1 MTQRRF
7 KWFALLL
14 TLLLTCSLIATLPP
28 RKASAQRGRG
38 EIMSEN
44 VARQI
49 NSLIQEKESRS
60 QVQRKIDS
68 QLLYAAKQNRGEK
81 LTNDVTTL
89 EVNVDADEKGF
100 VPVDIQA
107 NVTRDLLKLIVK
119 LGGEIIFSSSKF
131 NSVTARVPMQ
141 ALEQI
146 AASEDVKFIYPA
158 DHALTHGING
168 FVNTAGTHTRK
179 ISASLQAGLSPDFAA
194 RAARV
199 RKQITAALA
208 MRNLR
213 PTANMFM
220 PTGPIDSE
228 ADTTHRAAEARAFF
242 GVSGSGVKVGVLSSG
257 VASLAA
263 QQAAGEL
270 PTVTVLPGQAGSGDE
285 GTAMLELVN
294 DIAPGAQLF
303 FATVLPTQAAFAQ
316 NILNL
321 RAAGC
326 DIIVDD
332 VGYFREAVFQDDNV
346 AQAVNSV
353 TASGGLYF
361 SSAGNEGNKDD
372 NTSGVWE
379 GDFLDSGT
387 NTAGTVTVAGGTF
400 HSFGGGAISD
410 QLTLGNGGGSPI
422 GLFWS
427 DPLSASSNDYDL
439 YILDAGL
446 TTVVNAATNIQNGT
460 QDPVE
465 LSTIS
470 PAAGRRLLIFR
481 KTGAASRALHLN
493 SFRGRL
499 AISTSGQTHGHSA
512 AAEAFSVAATPAAAA
527 IGGAPNPTGPFPGV
541 FNSSNVSELFSS
553 DGPRRIFFNPNGS
566 PITPG
571 NLLFG
576 TNGGFVR
583 QKPDITAAD
592 GTMTAVPGFN
602 PFFGSSAAAPHAA
615 GIAALLKS
623 AGMFTPAQI
632 RTALTSSAIDI
643 EAAGTDRDTGAGII
657 MAFESLVAI
666 GATPQPHI
674 VGTEST
680 LVNESCPPNNNAIDP
695 GERVTVNLTLT
706 NTGGSS
712 TGNLVATLQPS
723 ANVIAPS
730 DPRIYG
736 GIAPGVNV
744 VKDFAFTANGT
755 CGDNITLTLQL
766 QDGATNL
773 GTATF
778 TVPLGNVVTSGPT
791 TFSNNTAVTIPTS
804 GAGVPY
810 PSNITVSGLSG
821 AITNVTVT
829 LKNLS
834 HTFPGD
840 VGMLLVGPSG
850 QKFVVLD
857 GVIGSSPW
865 SNITYTLTD
874 GAAGLIPSSG
884 VPVSGT
890 FKPTSYFSGD
900 VFPAPAPPG
909 PNLEPA
915 PAGSATFASAFNGA
929 NPNGTWSL
937 YVFDFA
943 AGDGGTMAGG
953 WDLSITTAI
962 PQCTTPCG
970 GVRLVVTSQL
980 SRADAS
986 TVLASVTVQN
996 IGSAIAD
1003 NVMLTTAKLGLTS
1016 GTPLPQNLG
1025 NIAPG
1030 GSVNTT
1036 VSFTNSTPGA
1046 GSNLTLSGS
1055 YAGGPFTSGKRVT
1068 IP

>member
-1 MTQRRF
+1 MMRRRF

-38 EIMSEN
+38 ELMSEN

-60 QVQRKIDS
+60 QTQRKIDS
-68 QLLYAAKQNRGEK
+68 QLLYAAKQNRGDK
-81 LTNDVTTL
+81 ITNDVTTL
-89 EVNVDADEKGF
+89 EVNVEADENGF
-100 VPVDIQA
+100 VPVDIKA

-119 LGGEIIFSSSKF
+119 LGGEIIFSSSQF

-141 ALEQI
+141 TLEQI

-158 DHALTHGING
+158 DHALTHS
-168 FVNTAGTHTRK
+168 VNAFGPDAGTYTRK
-179 ISASLQAGLSPDFAA
+179 INTALQAGLSPDFSA

-199 RKQITAALA
+199 RKQITDALA
-208 MRNLR
+208 LRNLR
-213 PTANMFM
+213 PRANMFM

-228 ADTTHRAAEARAFF
+228 ADTTHRAAEARSFF
-242 GVSGSGVKVGVLSSG
+242 GISGSGVKVGVLSNG
-257 VASLAA
+257 VNSLAA

-270 PTVTVLPGQAGSGDE
+270 PAVTVLAGQAGSGDE

-303 FATVLPTQAAFAQ
+303 FATANTSQAAFAQ

-346 AQAVNSV
+346 AQAVNNV
-353 TASGGLYF
+353 TASGALYF

-387 NTAGTVTVAGGTF
+387 NTAGSVTIAGGTF

-410 QLTLGNGGGSPI
+410 QLTTSNGGAPI

-427 DPLSASSNDYDL
+427 DPLGGSSNDYDL

-446 TTVVNAATNIQNGT
+446 TTVINAATNIQNGT

-481 KTGAASRALHLN
+481 KTGAAQRALHLN

-499 AISTSGQTHGHSA
+499 AINTSGQTHGHSA
-512 AAEAFSVAATPAAAA
+512 AVAAFSVAATPAAGA
-527 IGGAPNPTGPFPGV
+527 IGAPPNPTGPFPGT
-541 FNSSNVSELFSS
+541 FNAGNLSELFSS
-553 DGPRRIFFNPNGS
+553 DGPRRVFFNPDGT

-571 NLLFG
+571 NFLFG
-576 TNGGFVR
+576 TNGGLVR

-592 GTMTAVPGFN
+592 GTVTGVTGFN

-623 AGMFTPAQI
+623 AGAFSPAQI

-643 EAAGTDRDTGAGII
+643 EAAGIDRDTGAGII

-666 GATPQPHI
+666 GATPQPNI
-674 VGTEST
+674 ITAGTT

-712 TGNLVATLQPS
+712 TSNLVATLQSS

-730 DPRIYG
+730 DPQNYG
-736 GIAPGVNV
+736 AIAPGVSNT
-744 VKDFAFTANGT
+744 KDFAFTANGT
-755 CGDNITLTLQL
+755 CGDNIPLTLQL

-773 GTATF
+773 GTVTF
-778 TVPLGNVVTSGPT
+778 TVSLGTVVTSGPT
-791 TFSNNTAVTIPTS
+791 TFSNNTAVTIPTA

-821 AITNVTVT
+821 TISNVTVT

-834 HTFPGD
+834 HTFPED
-840 VGMLLVGPSG
+840 VGMLLVGPGG

-857 GVIGSSPW
+857 GVIGGSPW
-865 SNITYTLTD
+865 SNITYTLSD
-874 GAAGLIPSSG
+874 AAAGVIPKPG
-884 VPVSGT
+884 TPVSGT
-890 FKPTSYFSGD
+890 FKPSCYFNGD

-909 PNLEPA
+909 TNQQPA
-915 PAGSATFASAFNGA
+915 PAGTATFASVFNGA

-937 YVFDFA
+937 YIFDFA

-953 WDLSITTAI
+953 WDLSITTATSN
-962 PQCTTPCG
+962 CTTPCG

-980 SRADAS
+980 TRADAS

-996 IGSAIAD
+996 IGSTTAND
-1003 NVMLTTAKLGLTS
+1003 VMLTTGRLGSTN

-1025 NIAPG
+1025 NLVPG
-1030 GSVNTT
+1030 GSVNTI

-1046 GSNLTLSGS
+1046 GSSLTLGGS
-1055 YAGGPFTSGKRVT
+1055 YAGGPFISGKRVT

>member
-1 MTQRRF
+1 MQRRF

-38 EIMSEN
+38 ELMSEN

-60 QVQRKIDS
+60 QTQRKIDS
-68 QLLYAAKQNRGEK
+68 QLLYAAKQNRGDK
-81 LTNDVTTL
+81 ITNDVTTL
-89 EVNVDADEKGF
+89 EVNVEADENGF

-119 LGGEIIFSSSKF
+119 LGGEIIFSSSQF
-131 NSVTARVPMQ
+131 NSVTARVPMR

-146 AASEDVKFIYPA
+146 AASEDVKFIYPM
-158 DHALTHGING
+158 DHALTHGFNGVGSDARIYTNKINPLPR
-168 FVNTAGTHTRK
+168 AR
-179 ISASLQAGLSPDFAA
+179 LSPDFAA
-194 RAARV
+194 SAARL

-208 MRNLR
+208 LRNLR

-242 GVSGSGVKVGVLSSG
+242 GVSGSGVKVGVLSNG
-257 VASLAA
+257 VNSLAA
-263 QQAAGEL
+263 QQAVGEL
-270 PTVTVLPGQAGSGDE
+270 PAVTVLAGQAGSGDE
-285 GTAMLELVN
+285 GTAMLELVH

-346 AQAVNSV
+346 AQAVNNV
-353 TASGGLYF
+353 TASGALYF

-387 NTAGTVTVAGGTF
+387 NTAGTVTIAGGTF

-410 QLTLGNGGGSPI
+410 QLTVGNGGGSPI

-427 DPLSASSNDYDL
+427 DPLGGSSNDYDL

-446 TTVVNAATNIQNGT
+446 TTVINAATNIQNGT

-481 KTGAASRALHLN
+481 KTGAAQRALHLN

-512 AAEAFSVAATPAAAA
+512 AEAAFSVAATPAAAA
-527 IGGAPNPTGPFPGV
+527 IGGPPNPTGPFPGI
-541 FNSSNVSELFSS
+541 FNAGNVSELFSS
-553 DGPRRIFFNPNGS
+553 DGPRRIFFNPNGTAV
-566 PITPG
+566 TPG
-571 NLLFG
+571 NFLFG
-576 TNGGFVR
+576 TNGGLLR

-592 GTMTAVPGFN
+592 GTVTGVTGFS

-623 AGMFTPAQI
+623 AGAFSPAQI
-632 RTALTSSAIDI
+632 RTALTSTAIDI
-643 EAAGTDRDTGAGII
+643 EAAGIDRDTGAGII

-666 GATPQPHI
+666 GATPQPNI
-674 VGTEST
+674 ITAGTT

-712 TGNLVATLQPS
+712 TSNLVATLQSS

-730 DPRIYG
+730 DPRNYG
-736 GIAPGVNV
+736 AIAPGANIQ
-744 VKDFAFTANGT
+744 KDFAFTANGT
-755 CGDNITLTLQL
+755 CGDTIPLTLQL

-778 TVPLGNVVTSGPT
+778 TVPLGTVVTSGPT
-791 TFSNNTAVTIPTS
+791 TFSNNTAVTIPTA

-821 AITNVTVT
+821 TISNVTVT

-834 HTFPGD
+834 HTFPSD
-840 VGMLLVGPSG
+840 VGMLLVGPGG
-850 QKFVVLD
+850 QKFIVLD
-857 GVIGSSPW
+857 GVIGGSPW

-874 GAAGLIPSSG
+874 SAAGLIPNSG
-884 VPVSGT
+884 APVSGT
-890 FKPTSYFSGD
+890 FKPTSYFAGD

-909 PNLEPA
+909 PNQTPA
-915 PAGSATFASAFNGA
+915 TAGTATFASVFNGA

-937 YVFDFA
+937 YLFDFA
-943 AGDGGTMAGG
+943 AGDGGSMAGG
-953 WDLSITTAI
+953 WDLTITTAT

-996 IGSAIAD
+996 IGSTTAND
-1003 NVMLTTAKLGLTS
+1003 VMLTTAKLGLTN

-1025 NIAPG
+1025 NLAPG
-1030 GSVNTT
+1030 GSVSTT

-1046 GSNLTLSGS
+1046 GSSLTLGGS